1 MDDSYVIISPCRNE
15 AEFMRS
21 TLNSVVNQSVK
32 PSKWIIVDD
41 GSTDDTPQILQQ
53 YANQYSFIEIVTRN
67 DRGHRSVG
75 PGVVEAFNVGL
86 NAISLDEYQFIC
98 KLDLDVDLPKRY
110 FEILISRMDE
120 SPRIGTCSGKPYN
133 RRAGNLVSEKRGDEM
148 SVGMTKFYRISCF
161 KHIGGFVS
169 EVMWDAIDCHR
180 CRQLGW
186 IACSWD
192 EPELQF
198 VHLRVMGSS
207 QAGIYTGKARHG
219 YGQYFM
225 GTGLAYMMATSL
237 YRMLHPPY
245 ILGGLAMLWGYLKS
259 MIARVPRYKDENLRE
274 FIRDYQWKCL
284 VLGKQQATRYLD
296 DQQKTVWNKEMVE
309 LGD

>member
-86 NAISLDEYQFIC
+86 NAISLDDYQFIC

-148 SVGMTKFYRISCF
+148 
-161 KHIGGFVS
+161 
-169 EVMWDAIDCHR
+169 
-180 CRQLGW
+180 
-186 IACSWD
+186 
-192 EPELQF
+192 
-198 VHLRVMGSS
+198 
-207 QAGIYTGKARHG
+207 
-219 YGQYFM
+219 
-225 GTGLAYMMATSL
+225 
-237 YRMLHPPY
+237 
-245 ILGGLAMLWGYLKS
+245 
-259 MIARVPRYKDENLRE
+259 
-274 FIRDYQWKCL
+274 
-284 VLGKQQATRYLD
+284 
-296 DQQKTVWNKEMVE
+296 
-309 LGD
+309 